1 MAIELFGLAATP
13 LITLGLTL
21 IISSNVL
28 VANGNNLSFWNYC
41 KTLNINLISSI
52 HNLHSI
58 PKNMIYADFGN
69 QFNLKV
75 NQSAIINSGEVKVTF
90 LEVTE
95 DSRCPSDLN
104 CFWAGQ
110 IQVAVNILVNGH
122 NLGTLHLVNNASRKD
137 LSIKKIKKY
146 LIEFVKAEPYPK
158 NNQEIEFSG
167 YIITLAVSLA
177 KDD

>member
-1 MAIELFGLAATP
+1 M
-13 LITLGLTL
+13 
-21 IISSNVL
+21 
-28 VANGNNLSFWNYC
+28 ANGNDLSFKSYYKN
-41 KTLNINLISSI
+41 LNINLISSI
-52 HNLHSI
+52 HELHFTQE
-58 PKNMIYADFGN
+58 NMVYANFGN
-69 QFNLKV
+69 QFNLKP

-110 IQVAVNILVNGH
+110 IQVFVNILENGH
-122 NLGTLHLVNNASRKD
+122 DLGTLRLVNNASRKD
-137 LSIKKIKKY
+137 LSIKKINKY
-146 LIEFVKAEPYPK
+146 LIEFIKAEPYPK
-158 NNQEIEFSG
+158 SNQEIEFSD